1 MVPGRPKIESVQP
14 NATWT
19 RIEFSRAEEMYC
31 FGRRPPFTLLTEILL
46 FDSNDD
52 NVIQN
57 VTFSSTQSI
66 LDAKILHDLVPFT
79 NYSLRLRQ
87 RPMQKYLWSQATFSS
102 FTTAMTCKH
111 IFIFSFFAEKY
122 ARFIFLEFFLVPS
135 RPRVHPCAFEVK
147 HEDGKSKRYG
157 LLDLITLYAK
167 KVKNEPIFRRV
178 TLHFA
183 KHSKV
188 EEHGENFAYFLSDHF
203 VKGNK
208 VVRLRRPL
216 LICEDH

>member
-1 MVPGRPKIESVQP
+1 MIIEVNLKLLISIPFLQQQTFWMTLCCKESVRYWKNFLKKPSSNNLASNYVFSQFFFYFAVVPGRPKIESVQP

-52 NVIQN
+52 NVQN

-79 NYSLRLRQ
+79 NYSLSLRQ

-111 IFIFSFFAEKY
+111 IFIVY
-122 ARFIFLEFFLVPS
+122 PLLFIFLQKNTHDSFFW
-135 RPRVHPCAFEVK
+135 
-147 HEDGKSKRYG
+147 
-157 LLDLITLYAK
+157 
-167 KVKNEPIFRRV
+167 
-178 TLHFA
+178 
-183 KHSKV
+183 
-188 EEHGENFAYFLSDHF
+188 NFS
-203 VKGNK
+203 
-208 VVRLRRPL
+208 
-216 LICEDH
+216 

>member
-52 NVIQN
+52 NVQN

-79 NYSLRLRQ
+79 NYSLSLRQ
-87 RPMQKYLWSQATFSS
+87 RPMQKYLWSNATFSS

-111 IFIFSFFAEKY
+111 IFIVHPLLFIFLQKNTHDSF
-122 ARFIFLEFFLVPS
+122 FLEFFVVPS

-157 LLDLITLYAK
+157 LLDLITLYEK
-167 KVKNEPIFRRV
+167 KR
-178 TLHFA
+178 
-183 KHSKV
+183 
-188 EEHGENFAYFLSDHF
+188 
-203 VKGNK
+203 
-208 VVRLRRPL
+208 
-216 LICEDH
+216 